1 LLKHYSPFTQEL
13 DLAMVEAQ
21 PVGSATVV
29 IIGGGQAGAEVA
41 TLLRQYRI
49 EGRIVLIGE
58 ENCLPYQR
66 PPLSKAFLAREIG
79 KDALIYKA
87 AAAYEKAQVEM
98 QLGLSV
104 EEINRRAKRLR
115 LRGGATLGYDKLVI
129 AIGGRVRELPVPGA
143 ALRNIFYLRTIAD
156 VEALQPHM
164 EAGRRLV
171 IVGGGYIGLE
181 AAAVAVKRGLAV
193 TVLESAPRVLARV
206 TAPDLSNFY
215 ERIHREAGVA
225 IRTGVTVSR
234 FAAGEEKG
242 AVGRVECDGGPSF
255 AADFVLIGIGLVPN
269 MELAKRAGLEVDDG
283 IVVDAASRCSDPDIY
298 AIGDC
303 AMHAQ
308 HGFLRRKIRLESVPN
323 ALEQARA
330 AAASITGRPIPEA
343 PPPWFW
349 SDQYDLK
356 LQMVGLSDGYDELA
370 IRGRMETSAF
380 IAFYLKQGQVIA
392 ADSVNRPGDFMAAKR
407 LVAERM
413 EISPARL
420 ADETVPLKSLLQSVA
435 AA

>member
-1 LLKHYSPFTQEL
+1 MEQ
-13 DLAMVEAQ
+13 AQ
-21 PVGSATVV
+21 PGRTATVV
-29 IIGGGQAGAEVA
+29 IIGGGQAGGEAA
-41 TLLRQYRI
+41 TLLRQNRFD
-49 EGRIVLIGE
+49 GRIIVFCAE
-58 ENCLPYQR
+58 QYLPYMR

-79 KDALIYKA
+79 KEALIYKA
-87 AAAYEKAQVEM
+87 AAAYEKAQVQM
-98 QLGLSV
+98 RLGVRV
-104 EEINRRAKRLR
+104 EEIDRRAKRLR
-115 LRGGATLGYDKLVI
+115 LRGGETLGYGKLVV
-129 AIGGRVRELPVPGA
+129 ATGGRARLLPVPGA
-143 ALRNIFYLRTIAD
+143 DLGNIFYLRTIAD
-156 VEALQPHM
+156 VEALQPNM
-164 EAGRRLV
+164 APGRRIV

-206 TAPDLSNFY
+206 TAPDLSSFY
-215 ERIHREAGVA
+215 ERTHRQAGVD
-225 IRTGVTVSR
+225 IRTGVTVTG
-234 FAAGEEKG
+234 FAATGLDG
-242 AVGRVECDGGPSF
+242 TVGKVECAGGKSF
-255 AADFVLIGIGLVPN
+255 AADFVLIGIGLSPN
-269 MELAKRAGLEVDDG
+269 TELAKEAGLEVDDG
-283 IVVDAASRCSDPDIY
+283 IVVDAASRSSDPDIY

-303 AMHAQ
+303 AMHAH

-370 IRGRMETSAF
+370 IRGRMESSSF
-380 IAFYLKQGQVIA
+380 IAFYLKEGGVIA

-407 LVAERM
+407 IIGERM
-413 EISPARL
+413 KIAPARL
-420 ADETVPLKSLLQSVA
+420 NDESLPLKALLQSA